1 MYISAKNISFCDN
14 PDLFLRC
21 LTMFIME
28 EDFTGFN
35 GTNKSVE
42 DMKEKI
48 LKVSAKNSRA
58 IRRC

>member
-1 MYISAKNISFCDN
+1 
-14 PDLFLRC
+14 
-21 LTMFIME
+21 ME

-48 LKVSAKNSRA
+48 LKKSPQRSLEQLYDAKARPL
-58 IRRC
+58 